1 MRDFF
6 LTPTLALKDP
16 MGVESTPTVRRE
28 SAKDGSN
35 RKGIPSPEP
44 GRNEKTEAVGTPPG
58 VGGGDVL
65 FDDDDEDEEYMT
77 LHERIVQNI
86 KDGDPVVVMLL
97 AVVVYLS
104 FYRMVEHLP
113 TIFAIL
119 VTLYGSRVY
128 YKGE

>member
-6 LTPTLALKDP
+6 LTPTLALNDP
-16 MGVESTPTVRRE
+16 LGVKSAPSVRRLP
-28 SAKDGSN
+28 AKNGSKN
-35 RKGIPSPEP
+35 REGIPSSK
-44 GRNEKTEAVGTPPG
+44 GRKEKTEAVGVG
-58 VGGGDVL
+58 GGGGDVL
-65 FDDDDEDEEYMT
+65 DDDDEDEEYTT

-97 AVVVYLS
+97 AIVVYLA

-113 TIFAIL
+113 NIFAIL

-128 YKGE
+128 YKGV